1 MKDEQV
7 RELLYQALETELGGV
22 QVYTTA
28 LKCAENED
36 LKEEWEEYLE
46 QTKNHVQIVEN
57 VLTRLGLDPKEETP
71 GRQVVRHIGE
81 ALVESMEMALSEGQP
96 GAAQLVATEAVVL
109 AETKD
114 HHNWHLIGQ
123 VVKSAKGEL
132 AKTLKEAH
140 DQVEDEED
148 EHLYHTRGWSR
159 ELWIESLGMKAVL
172 PPPEE
177 EKDVKTAIGA
187 ARAEQARG
195 QMM

>member
-22 QVYTTA
+22 EVYTNA
-28 LKCAENED
+28 LQCVENDE
-36 LKEEWEEYLE
+36 LREEWEKYLE
-46 QTKNHVQIVEN
+46 QTQNHVQIVQD
-57 VLTRLGLDPKEETP
+57 VLTKLGLDPNEETL
-71 GRQVVRHIGE
+71 GREVVRNIGE
-81 ALVESMEMALSEGQP
+81 SLVSSMQLALSEGDR
-96 GAAQLVATEAVVL
+96 GAAQLVAAEAVVL

-114 HHNWHLIGQ
+114 HQNWHLIGE
-123 VVKSAKGEL
+123 VIKKAKGEL

-148 EHLYHTRGWSR
+148 EHLYHTKGWAR

-177 EKDVKTAIGA
+177 VKEVETAIGA
-187 ARAEQARG
+187 ARAEQSRS
-195 QMM
+195 QML